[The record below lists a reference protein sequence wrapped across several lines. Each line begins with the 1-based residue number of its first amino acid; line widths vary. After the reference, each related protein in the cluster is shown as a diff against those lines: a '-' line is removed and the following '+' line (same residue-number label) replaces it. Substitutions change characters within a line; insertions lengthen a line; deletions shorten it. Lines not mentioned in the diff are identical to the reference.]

1 MKRPVKRICHLIF
14 GLRISGKEQTD
25 LGNRKWQR
33 MAREMEEAKK
43 MNLKKISI
51 LQPSNF
57 KKLYWVERLHSEIY
71 QMLPGINFTFIVSLP
86 EKPSRFLL
94 NCTL

>member
-43 MNLKKISI
+43 MNLKKS
-51 LQPSNF
+51 QFHNQ
-57 KKLYWVERLHSEIY
+57 V
-71 QMLPGINFTFIVSLP
+71 T
-86 EKPSRFLL
+86 SR
-94 NCTL
+94 NCTGLRDYIRKYIKCCRGLISPLSSVYPKNLRGSY